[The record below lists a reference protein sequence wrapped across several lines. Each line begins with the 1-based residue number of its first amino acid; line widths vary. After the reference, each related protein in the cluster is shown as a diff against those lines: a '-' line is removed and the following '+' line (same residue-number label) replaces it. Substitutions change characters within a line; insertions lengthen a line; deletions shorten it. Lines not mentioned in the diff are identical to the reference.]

1 MKKLGTNG
9 ISRYNEIDIKR
20 EINGK
25 KQIPNYIIAFKVNGK
40 INNMEEAIK
49 AAKDWDKEIP
59 IVVIDVDKS
68 LKKGIE
74 SINKAAKEYES
85 NKTEANLKKVW
96 IEFYKTSITYA
107 NFYSKSKP
115 KPIDFIELVELPEEL
130 KNKIDN
136 KGFGKYSCKF
146 EKVNHYTDKSVIKEL
161 MKKKFGEEV
170 KNEKEVTFIEIASEC
185 VEEFAKKTEEEE
197 TIAQTIING
206 VKHILE
212 KIKNKTKEEK

>member
-49 AAKDWDKEIP
+49 AAKDWNKEIP

-115 KPIDFIELVELPEEL
+115 IDFIELVELPEEL

-146 EKVNHYTDKSVIKEL
+146 EKENHYTDKSVIKEL

-170 KNEKEVTFIEIASEC
+170 IKKVTFTEIGSEY
-185 VEEFAKKTEEEE
+185 VEEFVKKTEEEE
-197 TIAQTIING
+197 TIAQTIRKG